1 MSINKKPFLE
11 PYSGRLSRHACP
23 GCKQKQSF
31 TLYIDGNTNKP
42 IHRSVGRCN
51 REISCGYHYSPR
63 EYFRD
68 NPENG
73 LSYKLRNNPLSG
85 KYQSKNNRDS
95 ILNPNFNIDTKPLS
109 DKTEFLFENKNSAI
123 DYIPKKYLVN
133 SASYNSNF
141 VCFLCNYFPREKIE
155 EAVQEYALGAT
166 RNKSVIYWQI
176 DIKGKVRTG
185 KIMQYNP
192 ETGKRVKNR
201 AGSINWVHSILKR
214 RNPTFANFNLC
225 QCYFGEHLLR
235 LYPDKPVAIVEGEKT
250 AVIGSIIYK
259 EFNWLAAGNLNGLSV
274 SKSEVLKDKYVML
287 YPDAGCI
294 DKWTRKMKDISSKI
308 PAKVTVSELIEKH
321 ATTKQLEY
329 GYDLADYILD
339 NTKNETLRKMIEIN
353 PALQTLIDEF
363 GLEEVK

>member
-11 PYSGRLSRHACP
+11 PYSGRLSRHVCP

-287 YPDAGCI
+287 YPDAGCME
-294 DKWTRKMKDISSKI
+294 KWTRKMKDISSKI

-329 GYDLADYILD
+329 GYDLADYIID